1 MIELIERFEYFT
13 TLVTKTYKCIQKIKL
28 AEAERLGL
36 KANYVMYMY
45 YLGKN
50 SYGLTPTELSKLCI
64 EDKAAVSRIITDLTK
79 KGFVKPAQ
87 VDSQRKYRTK
97 FILTK
102 EGIDMNKRINDTI
115 SIAVSKAS
123 NGLSDEDRETFYRVF
138 SYVTNNL
145 EMICDSYS
153 QDK

>member
-1 MIELIERFEYFT
+1 
-13 TLVTKTYKCIQKIKL
+13 
-28 AEAERLGL
+28 
-36 KANYVMYMY
+36 
-45 YLGKN
+45 
-50 SYGLTPTELSKLCI
+50 
-64 EDKAAVSRIITDLTK
+64 
-79 KGFVKPAQ
+79 
-87 VDSQRKYRTK
+87 
-97 FILTK
+97 
-102 EGIDMNKRINDTI
+102 MNKRINDTI